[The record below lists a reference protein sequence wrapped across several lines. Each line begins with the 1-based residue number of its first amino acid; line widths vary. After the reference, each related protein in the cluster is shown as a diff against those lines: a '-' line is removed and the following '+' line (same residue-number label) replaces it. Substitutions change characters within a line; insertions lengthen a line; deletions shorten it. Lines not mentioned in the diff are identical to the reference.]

1 MNYGLWMSTAG
12 LSTEVHRQDVI
23 SNNIANAETTGFK
36 ADYAFT
42 RERPIARTELG
53 ADVPAQELLERLG
66 GGVLADRTWTDFAQ
80 GDLRSTGAPL
90 DLALEGG
97 GFFVVQDSDGD
108 AFTRDG
114 RFTRSHRGELVDLD
128 GRAVM
133 STRGRTIR
141 LPEGEIS
148 IDVAGTVLVDGEE
161 IASLRLAAP
170 ATDTLRKVGG
180 NLFKSSATD
189 VPDATEVRVQQGMVE
204 GSGVD
209 AIGSLTD
216 LIEAGRNVQA
226 AARFID
232 FHDRMME
239 LAVTRIGVSA

>member
-12 LSTEVHRQDVI
+12 LSTEIHRQDVI

-53 ADVPAQELLERLG
+53 ADVPAKELLERLG
-66 GGVLADRTWTDFAQ
+66 GGVLVDRTWTDFAQ

-90 DLALEGG
+90 DLALEGT
-97 GFFVVQDSDGD
+97 GFFVVRDSEGD

-114 RFTRSHRGELVDLD
+114 RFTRSQRGELVDLD
-128 GRAVM
+128 GRPVM
-133 STRGRTIR
+133 SNRDRPIR
-141 LPEGEIS
+141 LPDGEIT
-148 IDVAGTVLVDGEE
+148 IDDRGGVFVDGDEVGM
-161 IASLRLAAP
+161 IRLASP
-170 ATDTLRKVGG
+170 ATDTLRKIGG
-180 NLFKSSATD
+180 NLFKSSSTD
-189 VPDATEVRVQQGMVE
+189 VPNATEVRVQQGMVE
-204 GSGVD
+204 ASGVD
-209 AIGSLTD
+209 PIGSLTD

-239 LAVTRIGVSA
+239 LAVTRIGVTA